1 MKKTILLSSMMA
13 LFSLGAHAENLDN
26 YDFFE
31 NKPNYQIDVDGAHAF
46 INFQINHMGFSW
58 LKGRFDDFDGKFY
71 YDSEN
76 PENSQI
82 FVHINTESVNSNH
95 TNRDEHLR
103 NEDFLFTSEY
113 PDATYMGT
121 RYEPL
126 TETTGIM
133 HGDLTLRG
141 VTNHVMID
149 VEKIGQ
155 GTDPWGGERV
165 GFTGT
170 TEFKMSDFGIDY
182 DLGEQSQTV
191 YLTLDIEGIKI
202 Q

>member
-1 MKKTILLSSMMA
+1 MKKTIILASIISM
-13 LFSLGAHAENLDN
+13 FSATAIADGD
-26 YDFFE
+26 YDFF
-31 NKPNYQIDVDGAHAF
+31 NNSPNYEIDVDGAHAF
-46 INFQINHMGFSW
+46 INFKVNHLGFSW
-58 LKGRFDDFDGKFY
+58 LRGGFGDFNGKFY
-71 YDSEN
+71 YDNEN

-82 FVHINTESVNSNH
+82 LVNINVDSLNSNH
-95 TNRDEHLR
+95 TERDNHLR
-103 NEDFLFTSEY
+103 SEDFLFTSEY
-113 PDATYMGT
+113 PDAKYVGT

-141 VTNHVMID
+141 KTNHVMIN

-155 GTDPWGGERV
+155 GTDPWGSERI

-182 DLGEQSQTV
+182 DLGEASNTV
-191 YLTLDIEGIKI
+191 FLTLDIEGIKI
-202 Q
+202 N